1 MKKIVYSVIL
11 SFVFALP
18 TVSAQTKK
26 NKKKIPIIRATVT
39 VRAGLP
45 PLPKLHAEEEADI
58 WNEYASKKY
67 KFKITFPAKPS
78 DVFDDDEESAE
89 TFAGFQTHT
98 VKALYRL
105 AVKSLNVSLNNSQL
119 DEKYES
125 TFTGTAN
132 FSRLKIISKRNIY
145 LNRKLGKEFVYK
157 EKGKV
162 CFLRMF
168 VQERKLFWLTVTLP
182 EREYTKDF
190 DRWAMKFLESLSI
203 ETEDNQL
210 G

>member
-1 MKKIVYSVIL
+1 M
-11 SFVFALP
+11 P
-18 TVSAQTKK
+18 TVLAQTKK
-26 NKKKIPIIRATVT
+26 SKKKIPVIRATVT

-45 PLPKLHAEEEADI
+45 PLPKPHAEEEENI
-58 WNEYASKKY
+58 WNEYASEKY
-67 KFKITFPAKPS
+67 KFKITFPAKPAN
-78 DVFDDDEESAE
+78 VFDGDEESAE

-125 TFTGTAN
+125 VLADDLN
-132 FSRLKIISKRNIY
+132 SSRVKIISKRNIY
-145 LNRKLGKEFVYK
+145 LNRRLGKEFIYK

-168 VQERKLFWLTVTLP
+168 LQERKLFWLTVTLP
-182 EREYTKDF
+182 EKEYTKNF
-190 DRWAMKFLESLSI
+190 DKWAMKFFDSLDI
-203 ETEDNQL
+203 ETKDNQH